1 MFYHIFDIANILGG
15 ILLAIHILGSWDA
28 VSEFFHQ
35 VADWVAQ
42 YAFIIGLISF
52 LFGIVLLLRPGCA
65 IHDLVGILVGSLL
78 IGSRFKE
85 LPIAGDI
92 LYSLTESLRAVEN
105 YVGLAGILV
114 GILGLLN
121 IHLMCW

>member
-1 MFYHIFDIANILGG
+1 MIYHIFDIANIFGG

-28 VSEFFHQ
+28 ASELFHKI
-35 VADWVAQ
+35 ANWVYP
-42 YAFIIGLISF
+42 YAFIIGLTCF

-65 IHDLVGILVGSLL
+65 IHDLVGILVGTLL
-78 IGSRFKE
+78 IGSKFKE
-85 LPIAGDI
+85 VPVAGDI
-92 LYSLTESLRAVEN
+92 LFKISENLRAVEN

-121 IHLMCW
+121 IHLLCW

>member
-15 ILLAIHILGSWDA
+15 ILLAIHILGSWDTA
-28 VSEFFHQ
+28 SELFHKIANWVS
-35 VADWVAQ
+35 Q
-42 YAFIIGLISF
+42 YAFIIGLICF
-52 LFGIVLLLRPGCA
+52 LFGIVLLIRPGCA
-65 IHDLVGILVGSLL
+65 VHDIVGILVGTLL
-78 IGSRFKE
+78 IGHNFKE

-92 LYSLTESLRAVEN
+92 LFSVSEKIRAVES

-121 IHLMCW
+121 IHLLCW